1 MTFRKINE
9 AEASHDSGYRIR
21 IGYSRLTYIE
31 GGIAVS
37 LDCEHMADGSLAI
50 YGFSVG
56 SELDPAAQDRV
67 LGNVRQALAF
77 LNVPFDIQLGD

>member
-1 MTFRKINE
+1 
-9 AEASHDSGYRIR
+9 
-21 IGYSRLTYIE
+21 
-31 GGIAVS
+31 